1 VKWRKFLASTALSMF
16 LVLCTHKGL
25 KKKTMKKRYSKPH
38 QIRAFFVM
46 MKYFF
51 LAQVRNPGTFAFGFL
66 FPVVFISIFGL
77 IGNSTTP
84 LAIGFPT
91 NANLNNP
98 IISTIKEQSYVKIQ
112 TAPESQL
119 EESMRQGNISGI
131 ITVKQFSKNPT
142 KYQVGVI
149 TSSANQQ
156 IAAAITAMVTE
167 IVDQENLSMA
177 GITNPTITIVN
188 QQLSG
193 RQIRYID
200 FALPG
205 QIGFALLSTAI
216 FGTVFGLIYLKKAL
230 VLKRM
235 FATPTRAI
243 TILLAQGGSRLI
255 IAILQTLI
263 ILVLGIVAFKFYLP
277 HGWITFIELLILSI
291 IALIAFLGFGF
302 FMAGLVNDEN
312 SAGPMVNLIT
322 LPQFLLSGTFF
333 PITELPSWLQPIAN
347 ILPLSFFNEAVRKI
361 TTEGGDITQTIP
373 FMLGLILWG
382 AVMYLLAAKTFR
394 WE

>member
-1 VKWRKFLASTALSMF
+1 
-16 LVLCTHKGL
+16 
-25 KKKTMKKRYSKPH
+25 MKKQYRRPH

-51 LAQVRNPGTFAFGFL
+51 LAQTRNPGTFAFGFL

-77 IGNSTTP
+77 IGNSTPSLT
-84 LAIGFPT
+84 IGFPSNT
-91 NANLNNP
+91 NLHNP
-98 IISTIKEQSYVKIQ
+98 ITQAIKQQSVVKTQ
-112 TAPESQL
+112 VAPEAQL
-119 EESMRQGNISGI
+119 EKSMKQGNLSGI
-131 ITVKQFSKNPT
+131 ISVKQTAKTPP
-142 KYQVGVI
+142 KYQVNVI
-149 TSSANQQ
+149 TSTANAQ
-156 IAAAITAMVTE
+156 IAAGITSLVTLV
-167 IVDQENLSMA
+167 VDQTNLKAA
-177 GITNPTITIVN
+177 GVTNPPVTIKK
-188 QQLSG
+188 QQLAG
-193 RQIRYID
+193 RQSRYID

-255 IAILQTLI
+255 MAILQTLI
-263 ILVLGIVAFKFYLP
+263 ILILGIVAFKFYLP
-277 HGWITFIELLILSI
+277 HGWITFVELLFLSV

-312 SAGPMVNLIT
+312 SAGPMVNLVT

-333 PITELPSWLQPIAN
+333 PITELPNWLQPIAN
-347 ILPLSFFNEAVRKI
+347 FLPLSFFNEAVRKI
-361 TTEGGDITQTIP
+361 TTEGGSFEQTLPYMI
-373 FMLGLILWG
+373 GLIIWG
-382 AVMYLLAAKTFR
+382 AVMYILAAKTFK

>member
-1 VKWRKFLASTALSMF
+1 
-16 LVLCTHKGL
+16 
-25 KKKTMKKRYSKPH
+25 MKKHYSKPH

-51 LAQVRNPGTFAFGFL
+51 LAQTRNAGTFAFGFL

-77 IGNSTTP
+77 IGNSTQT
-84 LAIGFPT
+84 LTIGLPSDT
-91 NANLNNP
+91 NLNNP
-98 IISTIKEQSYVKIQ
+98 IIKTIKQEKFVATQI
-112 TAPESQL
+112 APESQL
-119 EESMRQGNISGI
+119 ETAMKQGKLSGIVSTTQTSDNISHYQVTI
-131 ITVKQFSKNPT
+131 ITSVANPT
-142 KYQVGVI
+142 EASGVTALINGIVDETNLHDAGVI
-149 TSSANQQ
+149 
-156 IAAAITAMVTE
+156 
-167 IVDQENLSMA
+167 
-177 GITNPTITIVN
+177 NPPITIA
-188 QQLSG
+188 QKQLSG
-193 RQIRYID
+193 REIRYID

-255 IAILQTLI
+255 MAVLQTLI
-263 ILVLGIVAFKFYLP
+263 ILFLGIVAFKFYLP
-277 HGWITFIELLILSI
+277 QGWITFVELLILSV
-291 IALIAFLGFGF
+291 IALIAFLGFGY

-312 SAGPMVNLIT
+312 AAGPLVNLVT

-333 PITELPSWLQPIAN
+333 PTNELPNWLQPLAN

-361 TTEGGDITQTIP
+361 TTEGGNIEQTIP
-373 FMLGLILWG
+373 YMLGLILWG
-382 AVMYLLAAKTFR
+382 AVMYFLAAKTFK